1 MSSSQTRDQVMHDL
15 AIQFRYVSANS
26 VLFSQVVADKVGLHP
41 TDAECLDYLLLN
53 GAATAGQ
60 LATLTGLTTGAVTA
74 VIDRL
79 EKAGYV
85 KREQDP
91 KDRRKVLVVPNEEKA
106 YAEIAPYSMRMQTV
120 CDASCE
126 GMTDEELGA
135 VLRFISKANSLA
147 GEAITSVR
155 NAK

>member
-1 MSSSQTRDQVMHDL
+1 MSSSQTRAQVMHDL
-15 AIQFRYVSANS
+15 SIQFRYVSANS

-41 TDAECLDYLLLN
+41 TDTECLDYLLLN
-53 GAATAGQ
+53 GASTAGQ

-85 KREQDP
+85 KREHDA

-106 YAEIAPYSMRMQTV
+106 YREIGQYSMRMQTV
-120 CDASCE
+120 FDTTCE
-126 GMTDEELGA
+126 GMTDEELA
-135 VLRFISKANSLA
+135 VVLRFIAKANSLVA
-147 GEAITSVR
+147 DAVADVR

>member
-1 MSSSQTRDQVMHDL
+1 MSSSQTRDQVMQAL

-41 TDAECLDYLLLN
+41 TDTECLDYLLLN
-53 GAATAGQ
+53 GASTAGQ

-85 KREQDP
+85 KRAHDP
-91 KDRRKVLVVPNEEKA
+91 KDRRKVLVTPNEEKA
-106 YAEIAPYSMRMQTV
+106 YGEIGHYSMRMQEV
-120 CDASCE
+120 FDAACE
-126 GMTDEELGA
+126 DMTNEELA
-135 VLRFISKANSLA
+135 AILRFMAKANSLA
-147 GEAITSVR
+147 AEAIASVR

>member
-26 VLFSQVVADKVGLHP
+26 VLFSQVVADKVGIHP

-53 GAATAGQ
+53 GASTAGQ
-60 LATLTGLTTGAVTA
+60 LASLTGLTTGAVTA

-85 KREQDP
+85 KRQQDP
-91 KDRRKVLVVPNEEKA
+91 KDRRKVLVVPDEEKA
-106 YAEIAPYSMRMQTV
+106 NEEIGQYSMRMKTV
-120 CDASCE
+120 FDSACE
-126 GMTDEELGA
+126 DMTDEELAA
-135 VLRFISKANSLA
+135 VLRFITKANSLSA
-147 GEAITSVR
+147 EAVTSVR

>member
-1 MSSSQTRDQVMHDL
+1 MSSSQTREQVMHAL

-26 VLFSQVVADKVGLHP
+26 VMFSQVVADKVGLHP
-41 TDAECLDYLLLN
+41 TDIECLDYLLLN
-53 GAATAGQ
+53 GASTAGQ

-85 KREQDP
+85 KREHDP

-106 YAEIAPYSMRMQTV
+106 YGEIGQYSMRMQEVFDT
-120 CDASCE
+120 ACE
-126 GMTDEELGA
+126 DMTDEELA
-135 VLRFISKANSLA
+135 AILRFIAKANSLA
-147 GEAITSVR
+147 AEAVASVR